1 METSDTTPIF
11 DWGDVTDPSGVNY
24 ILQVDNDT
32 DFSSPII
39 SKEGL
44 TGSTYTL
51 AEDEALPA
59 GAYYWRVEAIDG
71 VGNTAGWTDSFSF
84 TIVTLDTTA
93 PPKPSLQSPAN
104 GEKTSDTTPTFDW
117 SDVSDPSG
125 ANYSLQMDDNADFS
139 SPIISKEE
147 LAQSTYTL
155 AEGEALS
162 KGTYY
167 WRVKAVDGAGNTAG
181 WTDSFSFTEK
191 KGERG
196 ACGCSSGTKTS
207 TSELSIG
214 LGIIGFCWGTGFY
227 FVKRASRR
235 RNTKS

>member
-1 METSDTTPIF
+1 MD
-11 DWGDVTDPSGVNY
+11 
-24 ILQVDNDT
+24 DNA
-32 DFSSPII
+32 DFPSPII

-51 AEDEALPA
+51 AE
-59 GAYYWRVEAIDG
+59 
-71 VGNTAGWTDSFSF
+71 
-84 TIVTLDTTA
+84 
-93 PPKPSLQSPAN
+93 
-104 GEKTSDTTPTFDW
+104 GE
-117 SDVSDPSG
+117 V
-125 ANYSLQMDDNADFS
+125 
-139 SPIISKEE
+139 
-147 LAQSTYTL
+147 
-155 AEGEALS
+155 LS

-235 RNTKS
+235 RKAKS